1 MLCNPRVFSLF
12 TEGCEFDSDEIFRCW
27 DLNARSFAWEPGF
40 GDGLFYSKEILK
52 PGFPVIR
59 SNPVK
64 PERGTFR
71 FQGCFPGVS
80 QHTFSLNNRPNRH
93 RRIKRGTFLSK
104 WEIFGR
110 DGTTRTPR

>member
-1 MLCNPRVFSLF
+1 MKFFVFGFEPTLSP
-12 TEGCEFDSDEIFRCW
+12 GSRDSEMVC
-27 DLNARSFAWEPGF
+27 
-40 GDGLFYSKEILK
+40 YSKEILK

-64 PERGTFR
+64 LERGTFR

-80 QHTFSLNNRPNRH
+80 EHTLNNRPNRH

-104 WEIFGR
+104 CEFVYRARW
-110 DGTTRTPR
+110 DDTHAV